1 MKNPNEHVF
10 GHERVKTAQQR
21 VITYSGRGW
30 DGVSVLAP
38 SPLRAPPVILA
49 YHMDFGPP
57 PKLCALWDKIPQN
70 FWVGGCPTGIVGGA
84 GAPSGCLRKRCSAVR
99 ITLVLTRF
107 RGIRGVLPWP
117 RCGRTVAAHAAVA
130 GQAVAAAQVGRL
142 LSWLR
147 PAVGGLRPPGLW
159 LR

>member
-1 MKNPNEHVF
+1 MKNPNEHEF

-70 FWVGGCPTGIVGGA
+70 FWVGGMPHGYSRGSWCALRVPEKTMFGRTNNVGFD
-84 GAPSGCLRKRCSAVR
+84 PFSSQR
-99 ITLVLTRF
+99 LVLKLAPVC
-107 RGIRGVLPWP
+107 RGGRATWLILPVVICLSQ
-117 RCGRTVAAHAAVA
+117 RLSHACA
-130 GQAVAAAQVGRL
+130 
-142 LSWLR
+142 SMN
-147 PAVGGLRPPGLW
+147 
-159 LR
+159 